1 MKNIIDA
8 LTSSYSL
15 EGEFEVQKSVNFI
28 EYMEDIELL
37 KPYAI
42 KLLQTNAVKKLILD
56 LLKALVKTTDN
67 TIDDK
72 IVEMIETKLW
82 PSL

>member
-1 MKNIIDA
+1 MIRI
-8 LTSSYSL
+8 
-15 EGEFEVQKSVNFI
+15 
-28 EYMEDIELL
+28 L
-37 KPYAI
+37 KPI
-42 KLLQTNAVKKLILD
+42 LLTFCKTNAVKKLILD

-82 PSL
+82 PSV

>member
-1 MKNIIDA
+1 MTRI
-8 LTSSYSL
+8 
-15 EGEFEVQKSVNFI
+15 
-28 EYMEDIELL
+28 L
-37 KPYAI
+37 KPI
-42 KLLQTNAVKKLILD
+42 LLTFCKTNAVKKLILD

>member
-1 MKNIIDA
+1 MN
-8 LTSSYSL
+8 Y
-15 EGEFEVQKSVNFI
+15 
-28 EYMEDIELL
+28 
-37 KPYAI
+37 
-42 KLLQTNAVKKLILD
+42 

-72 IVEMIETKLW
+72 IVELIETKLW

>member
-1 MKNIIDA
+1 MIRI
-8 LTSSYSL
+8 
-15 EGEFEVQKSVNFI
+15 
-28 EYMEDIELL
+28 L
-37 KPYAI
+37 KP
-42 KLLQTNAVKKLILD
+42 LLLTFCKTNAVKKLILD

-72 IVEMIETKLW
+72 IVELIETKLW

>member
-1 MKNIIDA
+1 MLRI
-8 LTSSYSL
+8 
-15 EGEFEVQKSVNFI
+15 
-28 EYMEDIELL
+28 L
-37 KPYAI
+37 KPI
-42 KLLQTNAVKKLILD
+42 LMTFVKTNAVKKLILD